1 MDREICKGVKMNREE
16 EFFMGLQKIGTAIQI
31 ENAANLLYSFKF
43 ITKDKRDYIIT
54 LSSQKSEEKSND

>member
-1 MDREICKGVKMNREE
+1 MNREE